1 MHYDANDRNWGPARR
16 TLEPLMD
23 RFNTMKRTVE
33 PLMARKHRAVPQD
46 NKPAEP
52 VPGEVAA

>member
-1 MHYDANDRNWGPARR
+1 
-16 TLEPLMD
+16 MD